1 LAGYVQPRVYT
12 VAPGIPFLPAVTRAL
27 CDGDLVPGFRYEG
40 DPLQLSSVSIYV
52 PTRRAA
58 RELRSAFLD
67 YLGGRTILLPRI
79 RPLGEFDEDA
89 HFFDGD
95 DAAAIDI
102 PPAIDAT
109 ERLLLLGTLVRSWT
123 RHLKIDIGK
132 LYGDEAIRTP
142 VSTADAFWLARDLAS
157 LMDQFSTGQ
166 IPVSAIA
173 GLDTAELPDWWKV
186 TLAFLEIMRREW
198 PDILAER
205 DALDPGEHRNRR
217 LMAEALRLKRNPPK
231 GPVVVAGSTGTIP
244 ATADLIATIAR
255 LPSGAVVLPGFDLDM
270 DGASRELMTA
280 DEDVASVI
288 GHPQFGLIKLAG
300 RVGVAP
306 DAVEPLGGGEP
317 EAMRMR
323 CLWVAESLRPSAVT
337 DRWTETRASI
347 TDAAFE
353 NVALLVAPNEH
364 LEAAA
369 IAAALREAI
378 HRPDATAALVTADR
392 ELARRVAAELARY
405 GIAATD
411 TGGTPAGSTPQ
422 GRLLT
427 LLLEVVFSPG
437 DPAALLALAKH
448 PLVRLSASAEDH
460 AALVSLF
467 EMAILRGGT
476 GRIGPQALVE
486 LVRRREA
493 DAERTDI
500 RISSWLKM
508 LEETD
513 FTRLVAFAERFEA
526 ALAPLAD
533 LAVRGDEAPLEALV
547 AATVRTLEALARG
560 ENGFHDALYDGEAGA
575 LFRSFLSGLVAA
587 EVPLFLRPAEWPQAV
602 QALVAD
608 LSVKPVPGGHPRISI
623 WGTLE
628 ARLQTVDLMILGG
641 LNEGVW
647 PAQTQNDQFLTRGM
661 KAGLGL
667 EPPER
672 RIGLAAHDFQMAMGQ
687 KRVILSRSERAEG
700 APSIASRWWQRL
712 TTFAGE
718 DAVDAMLAEGNR
730 YLDYARAVEAGIDAK
745 PAPRPRPAPL
755 LAARPKALSVTE
767 VETLIRDPY
776 AIYAKKVLRLRP
788 VEELVRDPGAAE
800 RGSLFHAIFEHVVT
814 EGVDPLAGDALDRTL
829 DIARR
834 LFDAENLPPDIRA
847 IWWPRLE
854 AAAAGI
860 IDWEAARASGVKQRF
875 AEIDA
880 DPLEVA
886 TTGVRLTGRADRMDL
901 LPGGAVDII
910 DFKTGGQPS
919 AKMVRALLAPQLPL
933 EGALLARG
941 AFPDIGTADP
951 ASMLYVKI
959 EARGEVKPTDVLKEE
974 VDPAELSDAAWD
986 KLAGMLAWYGTE
998 TNGYLAQRMPQKLRG
1013 RLGDYDHL
1021 ARAHEWRSG
1030 GDGDE

>member
-1 LAGYVQPRVYT
+1 
-12 VAPGIPFLPAVTRAL
+12 
-27 CDGDLVPGFRYEG
+27 
-40 DPLQLSSVSIYV
+40 
-52 PTRRAA
+52 
-58 RELRSAFLD
+58 
-67 YLGGRTILLPRI
+67 
-79 RPLGEFDEDA
+79 
-89 HFFDGD
+89 
-95 DAAAIDI
+95 
-102 PPAIDAT
+102 
-109 ERLLLLGTLVRSWT
+109 
-123 RHLKIDIGK
+123 
-132 LYGDEAIRTP
+132 
-142 VSTADAFWLARDLAS
+142 
-157 LMDQFSTGQ
+157 
-166 IPVSAIA
+166 
-173 GLDTAELPDWWKV
+173 
-186 TLAFLEIMRREW
+186 
-198 PDILAER
+198 
-205 DALDPGEHRNRR
+205 
-217 LMAEALRLKRNPPK
+217 
-231 GPVVVAGSTGTIP
+231 
-244 ATADLIATIAR
+244 
-255 LPSGAVVLPGFDLDM
+255 
-270 DGASRELMTA
+270 
-280 DEDVASVI
+280 
-288 GHPQFGLIKLAG
+288 
-300 RVGVAP
+300 
-306 DAVEPLGGGEP
+306 
-317 EAMRMR
+317 
-323 CLWVAESLRPSAVT
+323 
-337 DRWTETRASI
+337 
-347 TDAAFE
+347 
-353 NVALLVAPNEH
+353 
-364 LEAAA
+364 
-369 IAAALREAI
+369 
-378 HRPDATAALVTADR
+378 
-392 ELARRVAAELARY
+392 
-405 GIAATD
+405 
-411 TGGTPAGSTPQ
+411 
-422 GRLLT
+422 
-427 LLLEVVFSPG
+427 
-437 DPAALLALAKH
+437 
-448 PLVRLSASAEDH
+448 
-460 AALVSLF
+460 
-467 EMAILRGGT
+467 
-476 GRIGPQALVE
+476 
-486 LVRRREA
+486 
-493 DAERTDI
+493 
-500 RISSWLKM
+500 
-508 LEETD
+508 
-513 FTRLVAFAERFEA
+513 
-526 ALAPLAD
+526 
-533 LAVRGDEAPLEALV
+533 
-547 AATVRTLEALARG
+547 
-560 ENGFHDALYDGEAGA
+560 
-575 LFRSFLSGLVAA
+575 
-587 EVPLFLRPAEWPQAV
+587 
-602 QALVAD
+602 
-608 LSVKPVPGGHPRISI
+608 
-623 WGTLE
+623 
-628 ARLQTVDLMILGG
+628 
-641 LNEGVW
+641 
-647 PAQTQNDQFLTRGM
+647 M

-718 DAVDAMLAEGNR
+718 EAVEAMLAEGNR

-745 PAPRPRPAPL
+745 PAPRPRPAPP

-814 EGVDPLAGDALDRTL
+814 EGVDPLAADALDRTL